1 VPPKKKKKSIVFR
14 GTFLDHTSYFTPTME
29 AVLSIESRSEIAGI
43 ALMHFRGDGG
53 SKVLF

>member
-1 VPPKKKKKSIVFR
+1 
-14 GTFLDHTSYFTPTME
+14 ME